1 MLLPKLLKA
10 LLYGGDVLLG
20 AEKLEVIQLRYVAL
34 GGNDASGDAVSTSEV
49 GIPLGN
55 NAPDKGA
62 VDWVIEEVDDLFGDC
77 AFERA
82 AAVGGND
89 EYVRV

>member
-1 MLLPKLLKA
+1 M
-10 LLYGGDVLLG
+10 
-20 AEKLEVIQLRYVAL
+20 IQLWNVAL
-34 GGNDASGDAVSTSEV
+34 SGNDAAGDAVSASEV
-49 GIPLGN
+49 GIASGN
-55 NAPDKGA
+55 HAPDKGT